1 MLFLREVDLLPTGMR
16 EALGK
21 KSGMKKLINLQISP
35 IVIDVES
42 MVILSIGDKCMGGK
56 ILRIYCTSLHGTS
69 GWPSLLLHF

>member
-42 MVILSIGDKCMGGK
+42 MVILSIGDKCMGAK
-56 ILRIYCTSLHGTS
+56 S
-69 GWPSLLLHF
+69 